1 MHGSRR
7 SSAWPHN
14 FFKSFP
20 LVCRRAFQIFSLF
33 HWFAGVHS
41 KFWEPLPYCIGF
53 QSGAAPSSII
63 SWHFQIKPTLAAISV
78 NADATENMCLFV
90 HNNRNHIMESFRR
103 MPLWHQPMSKIH
115 LFPKH
120 FLQSSYH
127 WYSAALDLSTLTAGG
142 SSHNKRVADL
152 PWSKT
157 GCVWPPGPRF
167 CITFGGKTG
176 THAKPRWNL
185 TVLVFGLSIF
195 FDHVGLVEHVQIR
208 SFSSASL
215 EILKVHFE

>member
-1 MHGSRR
+1 MIAKHLVHMHGSRR

-90 HNNRNHIMESFRR
+90 HNNRNHIMDSFRR

-115 LFPKH
+115 QFPKH
-120 FLQSSYH
+120 FCRVRIIDIQQLWIFQLWRQVVLHTTRGLGTCHGARLDVSGRL
-127 WYSAALDLSTLTAGG
+127 ALG
-142 SSHNKRVADL
+142 
-152 PWSKT
+152 
-157 GCVWPPGPRF
+157 F
-167 CITFGGKTG
+167 
-176 THAKPRWNL
+176 
-185 TVLVFGLSIF
+185 
-195 FDHVGLVEHVQIR
+195 
-208 SFSSASL
+208 ASL
-215 EILKVHFE
+215 LVAKLALMQNPLGIWQS

>member
-1 MHGSRR
+1 MGGNRIQNR
-7 SSAWPHN
+7 
-14 FFKSFP
+14 
-20 LVCRRAFQIFSLF
+20 I
-33 HWFAGVHS
+33 
-41 KFWEPLPYCIGF
+41 KFGC

-127 WYSAALDLSTLTAGG
+127 WYSAVDPSTLTAGG
-142 SSHNKRVADL
+142 SSHNKRVGAL
-152 PWSKT
+152 LCMSKT
-157 GCVWPPGPRF
+157 GCVQPSGHIMF
-167 CITFGGKTG
+167 SET
-176 THAKPRWNL
+176 RWFL
-185 TVLVFGLSIF
+185 QKAIF
-195 FDHVGLVEHVQIR
+195 FLGGGVRFFLTNVRFVEHVQ
-208 SFSSASL
+208 SSSVLVQA
-215 EILKVHFE
+215 FFGGF